1 MVLLVETLRRAGS
14 FLVSHLVTGAL
25 TVLAMYGVGN
35 VGLVFPASITDAM
48 MLYSWVLTVIV
59 LPIQAGVQVW
69 SAIRLEPTPFLI
81 FYYFQHDAANNL
93 PHRFLD
99 PVRSR
104 IGLATVVILLIG
116 GIVAWPVYSLYGG
129 WLLIARFG
137 LRLFSLENI
146 ILFVQAMG
154 IGVSALFVAYL
165 ALASLAI
172 LLLQWRRR

>member
-1 MVLLVETLRRAGS
+1 
-14 FLVSHLVTGAL
+14 
-25 TVLAMYGVGN
+25 MYGVGN
-35 VGLVFPASITDAM
+35 VWLVFPASLTDIM
-48 MLYSWVLTVIV
+48 MLYSWVLTVLV

-81 FYYFQHDAANNL
+81 FYYFQHDATHNL

-104 IGLATVVILLIG
+104 IGLVTVITLLIG
-116 GIVAWPVYSLYGG
+116 GLVAWPVYAVYGG
-129 WLLIARFG
+129 WLLLARFG
-137 LRLFSLENI
+137 LGLFSLENI
-146 ILFVQAMG
+146 ILFVQAMAF
-154 IGVSALFVAYL
+154 GVSALFVAYF

>member
-1 MVLLVETLRRAGS
+1 
-14 FLVSHLVTGAL
+14 
-25 TVLAMYGVGN
+25 MYGVGN
-35 VGLVFPASITDAM
+35 VWLVFPASLTDVI
-48 MLYSWVLTVIV
+48 MLYFWGLTVLV

-69 SAIRLEPTPFLI
+69 CGLRLESTPFLI
-81 FYYFQHDAANNL
+81 FYYFRHDAAHNL
-93 PHRFLD
+93 PHGFLD

-116 GIVAWPVYSLYGG
+116 GIVAWPVYALYGG

-137 LRLFSLENI
+137 FRLFSLENI

-165 ALASLAI
+165 AIASLAI

>member
-1 MVLLVETLRRAGS
+1 MAQTLRRAGH
-14 FLVSHLVTGAL
+14 FLASHLVTGVL

-35 VGLVFPASITDAM
+35 VWLVFPATLTDIM
-48 MLYSWVLTVIV
+48 MLYSWVLTMLV

-81 FYYFQHDAANNL
+81 FYYFQHDAAHNL

-104 IGLATVVILLIG
+104 IGLVTVVTLLIG
-116 GIVAWPVYSLYGG
+116 GLVAWPVYALYGG

-137 LRLFSLENI
+137 LGLFSLENI
-146 ILFVQAMG
+146 LLFVQAMG
-154 IGVSALFVAYL
+154 IGVSALFVGYL
-165 ALASLAI
+165 VLASLAI

>member
-1 MVLLVETLRRAGS
+1 
-14 FLVSHLVTGAL
+14 LVSHLVTGVL
-25 TVLAMYGVGN
+25 TVVAMYGVGN
-35 VGLVFPASITDAM
+35 VYLVFPASLTDAM
-48 MLYSWVLTVIV
+48 MLYAWALTVLV

-81 FYYFQHDAANNL
+81 IYYFQHDAVHNL
-93 PHRFLD
+93 PHGFLD

-116 GIVAWPVYSLYGG
+116 GLVAWPVYAIYGG

-137 LRLFSLENI
+137 LRLFSIENI
-146 ILFVQAMG
+146 ILFVQAMAL
-154 IGVSALFVAYL
+154 GVSALFVAYL